1 MKRSGFIDK
10 TLPIIVFVVLEC
22 LSIAISANDGVV
34 QNYRL
39 TGFFRDI
46 NLKMWQISDSAR
58 KFINYGVE
66 NRRLAEENLNLKQA
80 LESYRAADSL
90 SNRIYDKGGFTYISA
105 KIIKSTTNRERN
117 WLILD
122 AGEDCGVADGMGV
135 ITGKGVVGIV
145 VAVSERYCKV
155 ISFLNN
161 SQTVSAKICRSGAI
175 GLLSWSGNDIRS
187 ARLNEVPT
195 HAEVSQG
202 DTVATSGSSS
212 IFPPDIPLGTVK
224 RIDSDGIYLSA
235 DTQLFQDFSSLHY
248 VYIVR
253 NNDGEEIKQVE
264 NAD

>member
-10 TLPIIVFVVLEC
+10 TLPILVFVVLEC
-22 LSIAISANDGVV
+22 LSIIMSANDGVV

-46 NLKMWQISDSAR
+46 NLKIWQISDSAR
-58 KFINYGVE
+58 KFISYGEE
-66 NRRLAEENLNLKQA
+66 NGRLAEENLGLRQA
-80 LESYRAADSL
+80 LEAYRAADTL
-90 SNRIYDKGGFTYISA
+90 SNRIYDKGEFTYISA

-135 ITGKGVVGIV
+135 VTGNGVVGIV

-161 SQTVSAKICRSGAI
+161 SQNVSARICGSGAI
-175 GLLSWSGNDIRS
+175 GLLSWPGSDIRT
-187 ARLNEVPT
+187 ATLNEVPT
-195 HAEVSQG
+195 HAEVSAG
-202 DTVATSGSSS
+202 DTVVTSGSSS

-224 RIDSDGIYLSA
+224 RINSDGIYLSA
-235 DTQLFQDFSSLHY
+235 DTGLFLDFSSIHY
-248 VYIVR
+248 VYIVK
-253 NNDGEEIKQVE
+253 NNDGEEIRQLE